1 MQSSTA
7 AYSMHRLTG
16 MVAGHKW
23 CVTEGLCELQKP
35 IGVIAVPSKGKFSL
49 QCKAALLHT
58 ACTGSLA
65 WLLGISSVF
74 VQTV

>member
-1 MQSSTA
+1 
-7 AYSMHRLTG
+7 
-16 MVAGHKW
+16 MVAGHM
-23 CVTEGLCELQKP
+23 CGVTAGLYELQKP

-58 ACTGSLA
+58 ACTSSLA
-65 WLLGISSVF
+65 WLLGISGVL